1 MILNNI
7 RNKQRESGFTIVEL
21 LIVIVVIGILA
32 AITIISYN
40 GITQKAN
47 TTKAQTNAVAAQKVA
62 EAFNADNGRYPGSI
76 ADFAAGT
83 TAKLPAGITIS
94 GSAPTSST
102 QTVIQYQYIGA
113 DATHATG
120 GELIYWDYATGAP
133 STNVIYVGNATSTST
148 GWTPAS

>member
-83 TAKLPAGITIS
+83 TAKLPTSITIS
-94 GSAPTSST
+94 GTAPTSGT
-102 QTVIQYQYIGA
+102 GKTTVQYQYVGTSA
-113 DATHATG
+113 AATG
-120 GELIYWDYATGAP
+120 GELIYFDFTTGSP
-133 STNVIYVGNATSTST
+133 STNIIYVGNATSTST
-148 GWTPAS
+148 FTAAS